1 MYGEICEKQ
10 FKWRKGLSSQGG
22 KKKKKKNITVG
33 MNRKFSLE
41 VGVLESTV
49 AKRPTGGLGAD
60 FSLKG
65 SNDLGNQ

>member
-1 MYGEICEKQ
+1 MEERTQQSGWEKE
-10 FKWRKGLSSQGG
+10 
-22 KKKKKKNITVG
+22 KKNMTVG
-33 MNRKFSLE
+33 MNRKFSLK